1 MQRCFLGKIKLGFL
15 GLILLVG
22 FFLPNLTQGAL
33 VPCGPGTEKE
43 VCELCDFFVLFDNI
57 VDFLLVPRSDLN
69 GGIPI
74 IPLIATVMIMIGG
87 AMFYFS
93 AEDPGMVQRAKSLLT
108 YVVIGL
114 ILIYGA
120 WLIVNLF
127 ITAIGLSNW
136 KGFQGGWWQINC
148 P

>member
-57 VDFLLVPRSDLN
+57 VDFLLVPNNLN
-69 GGIPI
+69 GGAPI
-74 IPLIATVMIMIGG
+74 VPLIAIVMIMIGG

-93 AEDPGMVQRAKSLLT
+93 AGDPGMIRRAKSLLT
-108 YVVIGL
+108 YAIVGL

-127 ITAIGLSNW
+127 ITAIGLSDW
-136 KGFQGGWWQINC
+136 RGLEGGGWEINC